1 MHGNAMKP
9 VPVAAQTS
17 GPPPKEKGW
26 IATIIDAAV
35 GRAADTAAT
44 KAVSSGKE
52 QIAHEIE
59 TVKQETMKK
68 VDNKAEELVSGDKS
82 KYLILGAFVMSALS
96 LGLEIWN
103 RHTGSKTNQS
113 APTVVNVYYSQPPRQ
128 ITSAPKAVRK

>member
-1 MHGNAMKP
+1 MQNSTMPAPIHGKE
-9 VPVAAQTS
+9 
-17 GPPPKEKGW
+17 KEKGW

-35 GRAADTAAT
+35 GRAADTAAA

-52 QIAHEIE
+52 QIKHEIE
-59 TVKQETMKK
+59 TVKQEAIQK

-103 RHTGSKTNQS
+103 RHTGSKTSQS

-128 ITSAPKAVRK
+128 VASTPKTGRK

>member
-1 MHGNAMKP
+1 MQNVP
-9 VPVAAQTS
+9 VPAQKHKQES
-17 GPPPKEKGW
+17 KEKGW

-52 QIAHEIE
+52 QIKHEIA
-59 TVKQETMKK
+59 TVKQETMQK
-68 VDNKAEELVSGDKS
+68 VDNKVTEVVSGDKS

-103 RHTGSKTNQS
+103 HHAGGRTNQS
-113 APTVVNVYYSQPPRQ
+113 APTIVNVYYGQPKVMSKPVNG
-128 ITSAPKAVRK
+128 VRK